1 MNTKDTKDT
10 INQTNN
16 GISAKV
22 IADSINE
29 QGKRITTFELEFHRY
44 ILSEMNTHRVASKNT
59 ASSRAIPIRKVIEA
73 VRTNPAVP
81 VYFGSHQV
89 GMQAG
94 AELPEQAKAEAKR
107 IWLEQAE
114 QACKTAEQLTALGGA
129 KEWVNRILEPYTFIK
144 QVFTST
150 EYNNFFA
157 LRDSEYAQPEIRDLA
172 RKMKAL
178 YEAGKPK
185 FLKKGY
191 WHLPYVKTE
200 ECDNVQIY
208 FDYDGNQI
216 ALEQALKLSA
226 SLVAQTSFR
235 LQNSSQEKAEDIFK
249 KLIESKPVH
258 ASPTEAQAMS
268 WDSSKHVGWTQ
279 FHNNGLPGSGN
290 LQGWIQYRQLI
301 KDNVVLG

>member
-1 MNTKDTKDT
+1 MNTTDTKDT

-114 QACKTAEQLTALGGA
+114 QACKVAEQLTALGGA
-129 KEWVNRILEPYTFIK
+129 KEWVNRLLEPYCFIK
-144 QVFTST
+144 QVFTAT
-150 EYNNFFA
+150 EFNNFFA

-172 RKMKAL
+172 RKMKQV
-178 YEAGKPK
+178 YNQSTPK
-185 FLKKGY
+185 MLKKQQ
-191 WHLPYVKTE
+191 WHLPYVKTKEQDNTQLYFNHDDE
-200 ECDNVQIY
+200 EIT
-208 FDYDGNQI
+208 
-216 ALEQALKLSA
+216 LEQALKLSA

-235 LQNSSQEKAEDIFK
+235 LQNSSQEKAEDIFR

-258 ASPTEAQAMS
+258 ASPTEAQAMA
-268 WDSSKHVGWTQ
+268 WDSTPHEGWTQ

>member
-1 MNTKDTKDT
+1 METNETNK
-10 INQTNN
+10 TNN
-16 GISAKV
+16 GISAKI

-59 ASSRAIPIRKVIEA
+59 ASSRAIPIKKVIEQ
-73 VRTNPAVP
+73 VRSNPAIP
-81 VYFGSHQV
+81 IYFGSHQA
-89 GMQAG
+89 GMQSG
-94 AELPEQAKAEAKR
+94 KELDVEAKEKAKQL
-107 IWLEQAE
+107 WLESAE

-178 YEAGKPK
+178 YETGKPK

-200 ECDNVQIY
+200 ECDNQQLY
-208 FDYDGNQI
+208 FDYNGNQI
-216 ALEQALKLSA
+216 NLEQALKLSA

-279 FHNNGLPGSGN
+279 FHNNNGLPGSGN